1 METRQGEEGEIDR
14 YSGIER
20 GGRKEGR
27 VKKRVVKGIGGRG
40 KKKKQNVHE

>member
-27 VKKRVVKGIGGRG
+27 VKKRVVKGRG